1 MALGLDDSEAAVRLG
16 VSEVRQW
23 VKASRAEK
31 HPPTSPLPSTGAAF
45 GSVSRGSRWP
55 SRHSTSSRTRARR
68 PSCSTGSTASLARR
82 RAPDAASRTR
92 PSGTP
97 SCVRSSPPP
106 SGAVVAPRVCPRPGS
121 VACVVRRRYPPRAH
135 PRIPG
140 CHAAEQ
146 RDVVL
151 RLRAGVATRPRP
163 LHPPRSVPG
172 GSLALSVALSAD
184 PSDDAARH
192 LALHRPSAG
201 HLRIPS
207 KYIPQRSCPLSRR
220 SYDPIVPPGRS
231 MRVGSAS
238 VVRTPNRRLRG
249 LRERRCESRAEFAGA
264 LRRQAAAMG
273 ENMAIGERQVARWER
288 GEVRWPRAAYR
299 RVLSALLGVEVDAL
313 GFEPPRE
320 VAEAISQAPRSQL
333 PMRRLVGAPTTPVAP
348 RLRESAGRGRS
359 GFTRVSPNKEAAFRA

>member
-1 MALGLDDSEAAVRLG
+1 MAT
-16 VSEVRQW
+16 
-23 VKASRAEK
+23 SRR
-31 HPPTSPLPSTGAAF
+31 S
-45 GSVSRGSRWP
+45 
-55 SRHSTSSRTRARR
+55 SSRTESPFA
-68 PSCSTGSTASLARR
+68 GSTSAVAADHGRQRGGVPSPRLVPCAAAGRVGTR
-82 RAPDAASRTR
+82 QAP
-92 PSGTP
+92 
-97 SCVRSSPPP
+97 
-106 SGAVVAPRVCPRPGS
+106 
-121 VACVVRRRYPPRAH
+121 
-135 PRIPG
+135 I
-140 CHAAEQ
+140 
-146 RDVVL
+146 DV
-151 RLRAGVATRPRP
+151 
-163 LHPPRSVPG
+163 
-172 GSLALSVALSAD
+172 
-184 PSDDAARH
+184 
-192 LALHRPSAG
+192 
-201 HLRIPS
+201 PS

-313 GFEPPRE
+313 GFEPPQE
-320 VAEAISQAPRSQL
+320 VAEAMSQAPRSQL

-359 GFTRVSPNKEAAFRA
+359 GFTCVSPDMEAASAASGLPDRRQRW